1 MSVYIDIHT
10 HRAYAPQAGVLA
22 LQNIILPNL
31 EKNSGKW
38 YTAGWHPWN
47 IKSTSLQLIRESIN
61 FEAAQKN
68 VVAIGECGIDRSIDT
83 PIDKQIKVFEYHI
96 DAATEQQKP
105 LVIHSV
111 KAYSDING
119 ILKKENFTLPVIFHA
134 YNGNKT
140 QTQQLLPL
148 NTFFSIGNPGNYSA
162 EKLSNI
168 LSDIP
173 LNRLFIETDN
183 SAETIENNYQK
194 IAELLNTS
202 LHDLKK
208 QIEINFVNIFGN
220 ELVSAY

>member
-10 HRAYAPQAGVLA
+10 HRVYAPQAGVLA

-38 YTAGWHPWN
+38 CTAGWHPWN
-47 IKSTSLQLIRESIN
+47 IKNTFLQLIRESIN

-83 PIDKQIKVFEYHI
+83 PVDKQIKVFEYHI

-105 LVIHSV
+105 LIIHSV

-119 ILKKENFTLPVIFHA
+119 LLKKKNFTPPVIFHA

-162 EKLSNI
+162 DKLSNI
-168 LSDIP
+168 LSDVP